1 MTGCVTEERLT
12 TGVTRVIPEKQ
23 GVEAMNAIDIIR
35 PMSATTRTQ
44 GRCLACGFSE
54 IRTDEVVD
62 RGVVFLAECPQC
74 DHRWT
79 SSEPIA
85 AASAP
90 PTSPVSARYQRVPA
104 RVAREARPAA

>member
-1 MTGCVTEERLT
+1 
-12 TGVTRVIPEKQ
+12 
-23 GVEAMNAIDIIR
+23 MNAIDVIR
-35 PMSATTRTQ
+35 PMSAIIRTQ
-44 GRCLACGFSE
+44 GRCLVCGFSE

-62 RGVVFLAECPQC
+62 RGVVFLAECPHC

-79 SSEPIA
+79 SPEPIA

-90 PTSPVSARYQRVPA
+90 PTSPAPARYQRVPA